1 MNNEDRIKPYNL
13 ITDKYEVSAD
23 EIEKEFGVNVGRQ
36 INIMTE
42 GNNNTLSSSVSSSHD
57 RRIMPDDEYYRRY
70 GRGTRKPSS
79 KFSNGNGIKIGG
91 HPFPEALKN
100 SLEN

>member
-1 MNNEDRIKPYNL
+1 MNNEDRIKLYNL

-70 GRGTRKPSS
+70 GRARGSQVQNFLMGT
-79 KFSNGNGIKIGG
+79 
-91 HPFPEALKN
+91 E
-100 SLEN
+100 